1 MSCCVDA
8 IEGKAERTGCSGAL
22 TLEIALSYRRAIVSK
37 AVKKRPELKMVTS
50 RLFKDDVD
58 TLQKIAEERGTQWQV
73 ELRLLI
79 RRALKNEKRE
89 FVIIK

>member
-1 MSCCVDA
+1 M
-8 IEGKAERTGCSGAL
+8 
-22 TLEIALSYRRAIVSK
+22 SK